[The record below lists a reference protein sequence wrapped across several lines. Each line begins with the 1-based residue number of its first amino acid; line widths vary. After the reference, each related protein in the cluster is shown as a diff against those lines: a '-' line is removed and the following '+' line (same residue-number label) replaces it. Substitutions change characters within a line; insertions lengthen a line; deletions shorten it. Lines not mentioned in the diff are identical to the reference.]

1 MISETMGT
9 AQTAFRQKRRRNLPG
24 GPYSCEIKLTKTE
37 RKGEKQMTGRAESIY
52 RCLDDLPELCEIPCM
67 RLGVRYIF
75 SREHLKLWLE
85 RSMRR
90 EAG

>member
-1 MISETMGT
+1 
-9 AQTAFRQKRRRNLPG
+9 
-24 GPYSCEIKLTKTE
+24 
-37 RKGEKQMTGRAESIY
+37 MTGRAESIY
-52 RCLDDLPELCEIPCM
+52 RCLDDLPELCEMADLEGLLPVSRATMYRKAERGEIPCM

-75 SREHLKLWLE
+75 SREHLKRWLE